1 MGNQKVDVFETLS
14 IEQQRKQSGKAYLEF
29 LRESSMSAG
38 VYVLAAGSV
47 DQQSPHKEDELYYVV
62 KGKGRMRAGSE
73 NHSVGPGSLIYIGA
87 EVEHRFYDIEEE
99 LTVLVFFAPAE
110 TA

>member
-1 MGNQKVDVFETLS
+1 VSSQKVLVFETKS
-14 IEQQRKQSGKAYLEF
+14 IEQQRKASDKTYLEF

-38 VYVLAAGSV
+38 FYVLAAGSV

-62 KGKGRMRAGSE
+62 RGNARMRADSE
-73 NHSVGPGSLIYIGA
+73 DYGVGPGSLIFIA
-87 EVEHRFYDIEEE
+87 ADVEHRFYDIEEE

>member
-1 MGNQKVDVFETLS
+1 VVNQKVRVFETKT
-14 IEQQRKQSGKAYLEF
+14 IEQRRKQSGKTYLEF

-38 VYVLAAGSV
+38 FYVLAAGTV

-62 KGKGRMRAGSE
+62 GGKARMGTDSE
-73 NHSVGPGSLIYIGA
+73 DYGVGPGSLIFIAA

>member
-1 MGNQKVDVFETLS
+1 MGSRKARVFDTQS
-14 IEQQRKQSGKAYLEF
+14 IEQQRTQSGKTYLEF

-38 VYVLAAGSV
+38 VYVLVAGGV
-47 DQQSPHKEDELYYVV
+47 DQQSSHKEDELYYVV
-62 KGKGRMRAGSE
+62 KGRCRMHAGSE
-73 NHSVGPGSLIYIGA
+73 DHRLTPGSLIYVAA

-110 TA
+110 TL

>member
-1 MGNQKVDVFETLS
+1 MDSRKVRVYETKS
-14 IEQQRKQSGKAYLEF
+14 IEKQRKESGNAYLEF

-38 VYVLAAGSV
+38 FYVLAAGAV

-62 KGKGRMRAGSE
+62 GGKGRMRADSE
-73 NHSVGPGSLIYIGA
+73 DYGVGPGSLVFIAA
-87 EVEHRFYDIEEE
+87 EVEHRFYGIEEE